1 MKKYLKEG
9 VFIALFIII
18 IVIIIGILFFE
29 FIPNQIIPE
38 PTKYQ
43 QTSSTAKLISQI
55 SEEQQAEQEKEE
67 NKSVLKSY
75 EVTSEELEY
84 SKKESEYVQGKNHP
98 FYDYTKASASN
109 TTSNDGS
116 TSSNSSNTSNTSG
129 NTTRPLQP
137 NDINYNNTV
146 YGGNTINTTNSNK
159 INTNTLRDTTNSSVT
174 SK

>member
-43 QTSSTAKLISQI
+43 QSSSTAKLIAQI
-55 SEEQQAEQEKEE
+55 GEEQQAEQEKEE

-75 EVTSEELEY
+75 EVTSEELDY
-84 SKKESEYVQGKNHP
+84 SKNESDYIQGKNHP
-98 FYDYTKASASN
+98 FYDYTKATASN
-109 TTSNDGS
+109 TTSNAGS
-116 TSSNSSNTSNTSG
+116 TSSNGSSNSSNIG
-129 NTTRPLQP
+129 NTTSSSQT
-137 NDINYNNTV
+137 NDINSNLN
-146 YGGNTINTTNSNK
+146 NTINTNNTNK
-159 INTNTLRDTTNSSVT
+159 INTNTLRDTTNSSTT